1 MSRAPFTGTKHSHM
15 TPMFDRAPTRGNL
28 GNRPFTIPDECASE
42 SPAKWRANK
51 PARRGPAPA
60 LVFA

>member
-1 MSRAPFTGTKHSHM
+1 MA
-15 TPMFDRAPTRGNL
+15 PMFDRAHTRGNL

-42 SPAKWRANK
+42 SSAKWCANK
-51 PARRGPAPA
+51 PARRGPVPA